1 MPVVEESN
9 RKNPAGAAM
18 AILLRALLLL
28 GGGGLIAWYWTAA
41 NSPSRWV
48 FVCGIVM
55 VLLGLAFITLRIG
68 KSRTAG
74 RALDGTVE
82 SISERSHKRSGGI
95 ALVLFGLVFL
105 VVGCATFFAL
115 FVLPVWRTII
125 AREWHS
131 TAAQIVSSEVGVH
144 SSSDGTTYSIDITYR
159 YTVDGKQYES
169 KRYDCNAFT
178 SSSGR
183 SGKEAVVAQY
193 PAGSST
199 FCYYDPSNP
208 SMAVL
213 NRDFSLAT
221 LVGLF
226 PLIFVLVGAGAMYG
240 GVRTLRPPRQRSMGF
255 SRKDSIDEAAHHG
268 SDMDDPW
275 PVYLPRPRTRGNVGP
290 LVLKPSSSRVAKF
303 AVLLVIAMIFGGV
316 SAILAVQAFDSHAK
330 GRPEWGLTLMTVLFS
345 LATMAIFAGAIY
357 SFLGLFN
364 PTAAIEVD
372 SDIFVLGDSVTI
384 GWQLSGNARRIK
396 HLRIFLQG
404 DEQTTYRRGT
414 STYTDRQT
422 FAELSV
428 VETSDLATG
437 AVGRQSIRIPPDT
450 MHSFKATHNNI
461 VWRLCVR
468 GSIPRWPDLSDNY
481 DITIAPAAVRRGGR

>member
-1 MPVVEESN
+1 M
-9 RKNPAGAAM
+9 
-18 AILLRALLLL
+18 
-28 GGGGLIAWYWTAA
+28 
-41 NSPSRWV
+41 
-48 FVCGIVM
+48 
-55 VLLGLAFITLRIG
+55 FI
-68 KSRTAG
+68 
-74 RALDGTVE
+74 
-82 SISERSHKRSGGI
+82 
-95 ALVLFGLVFL
+95 
-105 VVGCATFFAL
+105 
-115 FVLPVWRTII
+115 LPVWRTIS
-125 AREWHS
+125 AREWHT
-131 TAAQIVSSEVGVH
+131 TAAQIVRSEVGVH

-169 KRYDCNAFT
+169 KRYDFDAFT

-183 SGKEAVVAQY
+183 SGKEEVVAQY

-226 PLIFVLVGAGAMYG
+226 FLIFVLVGAGALYG
-240 GVRTLRPPRQRSMGF
+240 GVRTLRPPRHSAIGF
-255 SRKDSIDEAAHHG
+255 SRKDSIDEAANHG
-268 SDMDDPW
+268 SDVDDPW
-275 PVYLPRPRTRGNVGP
+275 PVYLPRPGTRGNVGP
-290 LVLKPSSSRVAKF
+290 LVLKPSSSRVTKF
-303 AVLLVIAMIFGGV
+303 VMLLVMAMIFGGV
-316 SAILAVQAFDSHAK
+316 SVFLAAQSFDSHAK

-357 SFLGLFN
+357 SFLALFN

-372 SDIFVLGDSVTI
+372 SDIFVLGDSINI

-396 HLRIFLQG
+396 HLRIYLHG
-404 DEQTTYRRGT
+404 EEQTTYRRGT
-414 STYTDRQT
+414 NTYTDRQT
-422 FAELSV
+422 FAELNV

-437 AVGRQSIRIPPDT
+437 ATGRQSIRIPSDT
-450 MHSFKATHNNI
+450 MHSFRATHNNV

-481 DITIAPAAVRRGGR
+481 DITIAPTAVRKAGR